1 MKHDR
6 NKSENTIDKG
16 FRGVLRPTREQ
27 AERIEKTF
35 GCCRYVFNSFL
46 DERIREYRENGKTL
60 TYTEQCAMLPLLK
73 KDPKTSWLGE
83 VDSTALQS
91 SVRALQDSYDAFF
104 RGQTG
109 FPKFKSKHSHRQ
121 SFRSTNN
128 YGSIRLVD
136 RKHIRLPKLGEV
148 RCRFPMEVQGK
159 ILSAVVTKEPDG
171 KYGISLNCEVPR
183 PPEPEKTGKA
193 VGIDLGIRTLA
204 VTSDG
209 KEYDNPK
216 TYEKNLRK
224 LRRTQRKL
232 SRKTRGGRNWEK
244 QRKKVAKV
252 HQKIRNQRTDAIHK
266 MTHELVYAYDLIC
279 IEDLDVREMSK
290 GKLARGITDASFGEI
305 RRQLAYKTEWTGKR
319 LIVTERWYPSSQ
331 VCSGC
336 GYVNRD
342 AKDLKIRRWRCPQC
356 GQVHDRDLNA
366 AKNILREGLRTAG

>member
-16 FRGVLRPTREQ
+16 FRGVLHPTREQ

-46 DERIREYRENGKTL
+46 DERIHEHRERGKTL
-60 TYTEQCAMLPLLK
+60 TYTEQCAKLPLLK

-91 SVRALQDSYDAFF
+91 SVRALQDSFDAFF

-356 GQVHDRDLNA
+356 GQEHDRDLNA

>member
-6 NKSENTIDKG
+6 KRSENTIDKG
-16 FRGVLRPTREQ
+16 FKGILCPTREQ

-46 DERIREYRENGKTL
+46 DERIREYRERGKTL

-128 YGSIRLVD
+128 NGSVRLVD

-224 LRRTQRKL
+224 PRRTQRKL
-232 SRKTRGGRNWEK
+232 SRKTRSGRNREK

-266 MTHELVYAYDLIC
+266 MTHELVFAYDLIC

-290 GKLARGITDASFGEI
+290 GKFARGITDASFGEI

-356 GQVHDRDLNA
+356 GQEHDRDLNA
-366 AKNILREGLRTAG
+366 AKNILREGLKTAG

>member
-6 NKSENTIDKG
+6 KRSENTIDKG

-46 DERIREYRENGKTL
+46 DERIREYRERGKTL
-60 TYTEQCAMLPLLK
+60 TYTEQCAKLPLLK

-128 YGSIRLVD
+128 NGSIRLVD

-279 IEDLDVREMSK
+279 IEDLDVREMIK

-356 GQVHDRDLNA
+356 GQEHDRDLNA

>member
-60 TYTEQCAMLPLLK
+60 TYTEQCAKLPLLK

-128 YGSIRLVD
+128 NGSIRLVD

>member
-1 MKHDR
+1 
-6 NKSENTIDKG
+6 
-16 FRGVLRPTREQ
+16 
-27 AERIEKTF
+27 
-35 GCCRYVFNSFL
+35 
-46 DERIREYRENGKTL
+46 
-60 TYTEQCAMLPLLK
+60 
-73 KDPKTSWLGE
+73 
-83 VDSTALQS
+83 
-91 SVRALQDSYDAFF
+91 
-104 RGQTG
+104 
-109 FPKFKSKHSHRQ
+109 
-121 SFRSTNN
+121 
-128 YGSIRLVD
+128 
-136 RKHIRLPKLGEV
+136 
-148 RCRFPMEVQGK
+148 MEVQGK

-193 VGIDLGIRTLA
+193 AGIDLGIRTLA

-232 SRKTRGGRNWEK
+232 SRKTRSGRNWEK

-305 RRQLAYKTEWTGKR
+305 RRRLAYKTEWTGKR

-336 GYVNRD
+336 GYVNKD

-356 GQVHDRDLNA
+356 GQEHDRDLNA
-366 AKNILREGLRTAG
+366 AKNILREGLKTAG

>member
-6 NKSENTIDKG
+6 KRSENTIDKG
-16 FRGVLRPTREQ
+16 FKGILCPTREQ

-46 DERIREYRENGKTL
+46 NERIREYRERGKTL
-60 TYTEQCAMLPLLK
+60 TYTEQCAKLPLLK

-128 YGSIRLVD
+128 NGSIRLVD

-193 VGIDLGIRTLA
+193 VGIGLGIRTLA

-356 GQVHDRDLNA
+356 GQEHDRDLNA
-366 AKNILREGLRTAG
+366 AKNILREGLKTAG

>member
-16 FRGVLRPTREQ
+16 FRGVLCPTKEQ

-46 DERIREYRENGKTL
+46 DERIREYRERGKTL

-159 ILSAVVTKEPDG
+159 ILGAVVTKEPDG
-171 KYGISLNCEVPR
+171 KYEISLNCEVPR

-356 GQVHDRDLNA
+356 GQEHDRDLNA